1 MAIGKSG
8 YLDFPGGQDHTVRL
22 FWEEDYDEQANT
34 SVVKITDAKLRS
46 GTYYGLWYPSRTIKV
61 ADQTLV
67 TMSGNA
73 PATHYW
79 SVTTAG
85 DGTFYPI
92 ITNSGVAPPWQTS
105 AIAHNPDGTLT
116 VAVSVDLLLYR
127 SSPTVISTTLSGT
140 QYVELT
146 AIARPYTLTL
156 SQAANTNLTVKRG
169 DTTLSNGATVYTRDV
184 LTITYSGAPGYDA
197 TAKLNGIS
205 INSGHTHT
213 VTGAVT
219 VATQAEAKGLVYIDN
234 GAGLEAYQV
243 FIDNGSAFE
252 QYAPYVD
259 NGSAFELCS

>member
-1 MAIGKSG
+1 MAAGKSG
-8 YLDFPGGQDHTVRL
+8 YLDFPGGQAHTVRL
-22 FWEEDYDEQANT
+22 FWEEDYDAQANT

-61 ADQTLV
+61 ANQTLV

-79 SVTTAG
+79 SVTAAG
-85 DGTFYPI
+85 GTFHPI
-92 ITNSGVAPPWQTS
+92 ITNSGAAPPWQTS

-127 SSPTVISTTLSGT
+127 DSPSVISTTLSGT
-140 QYVELT
+140 QYVQLT
-146 AIARPYTLTL
+146 TIPIPKTLTF
-156 SQAANTNLTVKRG
+156 SNDAHSWVTVKKNG
-169 DTTLSNGATVYTRDV
+169 TTLTSGATVYYGDTLNIAFGATPGYEV
-184 LTITYSGAPGYDA
+184 SATLNGAPIQSGA
-197 TAKLNGIS
+197 
-205 INSGHTHT
+205 THT
-213 VTGAVT
+213 VTGDVSIAVT
-219 VATQAEAKGLVYIDN
+219 SEAKGLVYIDT

>member
-1 MAIGKSG
+1 MAVGKSG

-22 FWEEDYDEQANT
+22 FWEENYDEQNT
-34 SVVKITDAKLRS
+34 SVVKITEAKLRS

-92 ITNSGVAPPWQTS
+92 ITNSGAAPPWQTS

-127 SSPTVISTTLSGT
+127 NSPTVISTTLSGT
-140 QYVELT
+140 QYIELT
-146 AIARPYTLTL
+146 AIPVPKTLTF
-156 SQAANTNLTVKRG
+156 SSGSNSWVTVKKG
-169 DTTLSNGATVYTRDV
+169 GTALSSGATVYYGDV
-184 LTITYSGAPGYDA
+184 LNITYGASAGYKAVA
-197 TAKLNGIS
+197 TLNGSPITS
-205 INSGHTHT
+205 GINHT
-213 VTGAVT
+213 VTGDVSIAVT
-219 VATQAEAKGLVYIDN
+219 AEAQGLVYIDN
-234 GAGLEAYQV
+234 GSEFEAAQI
-243 FIDNGSAFE
+243 FIDNGSEWE
-252 QYAPYVD
+252 QYAPYLD
-259 NGSAFELCS
+259 NGSSWEVMT